1 MLKCYNVLRFLLQE
15 GEVYILPTIRIN
27 AGQYRGKL
35 SYTEVL
41 RALCAGF
48 NKNDE
53 PAACNK
59 VGEADCR
66 VGAPGD
72 VDCKNR
78 WALQILLS
86 VWLAVT
92 WHCSKAVCVNS
103 VQASQV
109 MSTETP
115 VQFA

>member
-1 MLKCYNVLRFLLQE
+1 M
-15 GEVYILPTIRIN
+15 YILPTIRIN
-27 AGQYRGKL
+27 EGQYRGKL
-35 SYTEVL
+35 SYAEVL

-78 WALQILLS
+78 CGPWVPPA
-86 VWLAVT
+86 ACNCT
-92 WHCSKAVCVNS
+92 
-103 VQASQV
+103 
-109 MSTETP
+109 
-115 VQFA
+115 

>member
-1 MLKCYNVLRFLLQE
+1 M
-15 GEVYILPTIRIN
+15 YILPTIRIN
-27 AGQYRGKL
+27 EGQYRGKL
-35 SYTEVL
+35 HYGEVL

-59 VGEADCR
+59 VGDADCR

-78 WALQILLS
+78 
-86 VWLAVT
+86 
-92 WHCSKAVCVNS
+92 CSA
-103 VQASQV
+103 
-109 MSTETP
+109 
-115 VQFA
+115 

>member
-1 MLKCYNVLRFLLQE
+1 M
-15 GEVYILPTIRIN
+15 YILPTIRIN
-27 AGQYRGKL
+27 EGQYRGKL

-72 VDCKNR
+72 SDCSAR
-78 WALQILLS
+78 CPPPPPPRLPGVHPCPVLLHR
-86 VWLAVT
+86 AVP
-92 WHCSKAVCVNS
+92 AARS
-103 VQASQV
+103 VQGCPRCLEWASLDP
-109 MSTETP
+109 ETTWL
-115 VQFA
+115 V

>member
-1 MLKCYNVLRFLLQE
+1 
-15 GEVYILPTIRIN
+15 VYILPTIRIN
-27 AGQYRGKL
+27 EGQYRGKL

-53 PAACNK
+53 PAACNT

-72 VDCKNR
+72 VDCSSR
-78 WALQILLS
+78 RASADAAQTRL
-86 VWLAVT
+86 
-92 WHCSKAVCVNS
+92 NS
-103 VQASQV
+103 DGV
-109 MSTETP
+109 
-115 VQFA
+115 

>member
-1 MLKCYNVLRFLLQE
+1 M
-15 GEVYILPTIRIN
+15 YILPTIRIN
-27 AGQYRGKL
+27 EGQYRGKL
-35 SYTEVL
+35 SYAEVL

-78 WALQILLS
+78 CGSWVPRRRATAPAGGAWLL
-86 VWLAVT
+86 AGG
-92 WHCSKAVCVNS
+92 
-103 VQASQV
+103 VQLRSLV
-109 MSTETP
+109 
-115 VQFA
+115 